1 MLTAREIAIYALG
14 KTEGVNS
21 LAETL
26 GKGMDDEK
34 YIESWN
40 KTLKLLGI
48 EMPLEEL
55 ETIYNEFAK
64 KMDEIVND
72 SEINEINKKQEKFEQ
87 LNIENLAMKAII
99 LAGGRGK
106 RLKPVTDYVPKP
118 LVPINNIPIIE
129 WQIKY
134 LKKFDVKEVIICT
147 GYKADM
153 IESYLNM
160 KELGIKIKFSIEKSP
175 LGTGGAIKKAGK
187 MINEKSFFVING
199 DTITNI
205 DLHKLASKINT
216 VAAIELRTKY
226 GILETE
232 SEKIVNFKEKKEITD
247 TWMNAGIYHLQKEIL
262 KKLPVKGDIE
272 KTVFPDYAKKGLLN
286 TIKFKNV
293 EWFSVD
299 SFKDMEECS
308 TRVEKIIK

>member
-1 MLTAREIAIYALG
+1 
-14 KTEGVNS
+14 
-21 LAETL
+21 
-26 GKGMDDEK
+26 
-34 YIESWN
+34 
-40 KTLKLLGI
+40 
-48 EMPLEEL
+48 
-55 ETIYNEFAK
+55 
-64 KMDEIVND
+64 
-72 SEINEINKKQEKFEQ
+72 
-87 LNIENLAMKAII
+87 MKAII

-118 LVPINNIPIIE
+118 LVPIKNIPIIE

-134 LKKFDVKEVIICT
+134 LKKFGIKEVIICT

-160 KELGIKIKFSIEKSP
+160 KKLGIKIKFSIEKSP

-205 DLHKLASKINT
+205 DLRKLASKKNSI
-216 VAAIELRTKY
+216 AAIELRTKY
-226 GILETE
+226 GILEVE
-232 SEKIVNFKEKKEITD
+232 SDKIINFKEKKEIPD

-272 KTVFPDYAKKGLLN
+272 KTVFPDYAKKGLLD

-308 TRVEKIIK
+308 EKVEKIIK

>member
-1 MLTAREIAIYALG
+1 
-14 KTEGVNS
+14 
-21 LAETL
+21 
-26 GKGMDDEK
+26 
-34 YIESWN
+34 
-40 KTLKLLGI
+40 
-48 EMPLEEL
+48 
-55 ETIYNEFAK
+55 
-64 KMDEIVND
+64 
-72 SEINEINKKQEKFEQ
+72 
-87 LNIENLAMKAII
+87 MKAII

-118 LVPINNIPIIE
+118 LVPIKNIPIIE
-129 WQIKY
+129 WQIRY
-134 LKKFDVKEVIICT
+134 LKKFGIREVIICT

-153 IESYLNM
+153 IESYLSM
-160 KELGIKIKFSIEKSP
+160 KKLGMKIKFSIEKTP

-187 MINEKSFFVING
+187 WINDKSFFVING

-205 DLHKLASKINT
+205 DLDKLASKKNSI
-216 VAAIELRTKY
+216 AAIELRTKY

-232 SEKIVNFKEKKEITD
+232 SDKIINFREKKEISD
-247 TWMNAGIYHLQKEIL
+247 TWMNAGIYHLQKDVL
-262 KKLPVKGDIE
+262 KKLPIKGDIE

-308 TRVEKIIK
+308 ERVEKIIK

>member
-1 MLTAREIAIYALG
+1 
-14 KTEGVNS
+14 
-21 LAETL
+21 
-26 GKGMDDEK
+26 
-34 YIESWN
+34 
-40 KTLKLLGI
+40 
-48 EMPLEEL
+48 
-55 ETIYNEFAK
+55 
-64 KMDEIVND
+64 
-72 SEINEINKKQEKFEQ
+72 
-87 LNIENLAMKAII
+87 MKAII

-118 LVPINNIPIIE
+118 LVPIKNIPIIE
-129 WQIKY
+129 WQIRY
-134 LKKFDVKEVIICT
+134 LKKFGIREVIICT

-153 IESYLNM
+153 IESYLSM
-160 KELGIKIKFSIEKSP
+160 KKLGMKIKFSIEKTP

-187 MINEKSFFVING
+187 WINDKSFFVING

-205 DLHKLASKINT
+205 DFDKLVSKKNSI
-216 VAAIELRTKY
+216 AAIELRTKY

-232 SEKIVNFKEKKEITD
+232 SDKIINFREKKEISD
-247 TWMNAGIYHLQKEIL
+247 TWMNAGIYHLQKDVL
-262 KKLPVKGDIE
+262 KKLPIKGDIE

-308 TRVEKIIK
+308 ERVEKIIK

>member
-1 MLTAREIAIYALG
+1 
-14 KTEGVNS
+14 
-21 LAETL
+21 
-26 GKGMDDEK
+26 
-34 YIESWN
+34 
-40 KTLKLLGI
+40 
-48 EMPLEEL
+48 
-55 ETIYNEFAK
+55 
-64 KMDEIVND
+64 
-72 SEINEINKKQEKFEQ
+72 
-87 LNIENLAMKAII
+87 MKAII

-118 LVPINNIPIIE
+118 LVPIKNIPIIE

-134 LKKFDVKEVIICT
+134 LKKFGIKEVIICT

-160 KELGIKIKFSIEKSP
+160 KKLGIKIKFSIEKSP
-175 LGTGGAIKKAGK
+175 LGTGGAIKKAAK

-205 DLHKLASKINT
+205 DLRKLASKKNSI
-216 VAAIELRTKY
+216 AAIELRTKY
-226 GILETE
+226 GILEVE
-232 SEKIVNFKEKKEITD
+232 SDKIINFKEKKEIPD
-247 TWMNAGIYHLQKEIL
+247 TWMNAGIYHLQKEII

-272 KTVFPDYAKKGLLN
+272 KTVFPDYAKKGLLD

-308 TRVEKIIK
+308 VKVEKIIK